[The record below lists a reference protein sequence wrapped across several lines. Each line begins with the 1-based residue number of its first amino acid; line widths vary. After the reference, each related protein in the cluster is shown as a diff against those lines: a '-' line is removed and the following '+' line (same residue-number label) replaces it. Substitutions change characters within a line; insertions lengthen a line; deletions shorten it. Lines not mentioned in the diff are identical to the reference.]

1 MLLSTTPFGCC
12 IFFLFLFFF
21 KESVGLPSTTP
32 FGCCILFFPLP
43 GDCSIDHGDMDDV
56 RNPTIIGYKLKNIIS
71 SNVYSLP
78 PEIIGDQKTE
88 SLVYPQII
96 HGSALFINVTAE
108 KLKFSDVNHYS
119 CNMRFMTV
127 DFVNAY
133 FVVIFTTKENSKGN
147 PHKQNRKKRQEI

>member
-1 MLLSTTPFGCC
+1 VPSTTPFGCC
-12 IFFLFLFFF
+12 IFFFFF

-32 FGCCILFFPLP
+32 FGCCTLFFPLP

-88 SLVYPQII
+88 SLVYSQIL
-96 HGSALFINVTAE
+96 HGSALFINAAAE
-108 KLKFSDVNHYS
+108 KLKFANVNHFIIHASFHYS
-119 CNMRFMTV
+119 
-127 DFVNAY
+127 
-133 FVVIFTTKENSKGN
+133 
-147 PHKQNRKKRQEI
+147 